1 MKIEGYQYIT
11 HKIIPRP
18 WGIECRFTVARPD
31 GTHINEIVMLNDG
44 LEDEAQIA
52 SLIVGKLKVIDV
64 PLETLIP
71 ERIYTETEA
80 KNLMIEKGYLIEGQK
95 LAELKTK
102 EELKHGQNYIKR
114 IWQLVSRYY
123 MGWRRKAC

>member
-1 MKIEGYQYIT
+1 MKIEGHQYIT

-18 WGIECRFTVARPD
+18 WGIECRFTVARSD

-71 ERIYTETEA
+71 ERIYTETEV
-80 KNLMIEKGYLIEGQK
+80 KNLMVEKGYLILGEN
-95 LAELKTK
+95 LLDLKSK
-102 EELKHGQNYIKR
+102 WDLLQVKR
-114 IWQLVSRYY
+114 L
-123 MGWRRKAC
+123 

>member
-1 MKIEGYQYIT
+1 MKIEGYQYII

-18 WGIECRFTVARPD
+18 WGIECRFTVARSD

-71 ERIYTETEA
+71 ERIYTETEV
-80 KNLMIEKGYLIEGQK
+80 KNLMAEKGYLIEDQK

-102 EELKHGQNYIKR
+102 EELTRR
-114 IWQLVSRYY
+114 I
-123 MGWRRKAC
+123 

>member
-52 SLIVGKLKVIDV
+52 SLIIGKLKVIDV

-71 ERIYTETEA
+71 ERIYTETEV
-80 KNLMIEKGYLIEGQK
+80 KNLMVEKGYLIPEEN
-95 LAELKTK
+95 LSDLKSK
-102 EELKHGQNYIKR
+102 WNLLQVKG
-114 IWQLVSRYY
+114 L
-123 MGWRRKAC
+123 

>member
-52 SLIVGKLKVIDV
+52 SLIIGKLKVIDV

-71 ERIYTETEA
+71 ERIYTETEV
-80 KNLMIEKGYLIEGQK
+80 KNLMVEKGYLIEGQK

-102 EELKHGQNYIKR
+102 EELTRR
-114 IWQLVSRYY
+114 I
-123 MGWRRKAC
+123 

>member
-52 SLIVGKLKVIDV
+52 SLIIGKLKVIDV

-71 ERIYTETEA
+71 ERIYTETEV
-80 KNLMIEKGYLIEGQK
+80 KNLMVEKGYLIPEEN
-95 LAELKTK
+95 LLDLKSK
-102 EELKHGQNYIKR
+102 WDLLQVKG
-114 IWQLVSRYY
+114 L
-123 MGWRRKAC
+123 

>member
-1 MKIEGYQYIT
+1 MKIEGYQYII

-64 PLETLIP
+64 PLEIP
-71 ERIYTETEA
+71 ERIYTETEV
-80 KNLMIEKGYLIEGQK
+80 KNLMVEKGYLIEDQK

-102 EELKHGQNYIKR
+102 EELTRR
-114 IWQLVSRYY
+114 I
-123 MGWRRKAC
+123 

>member
-1 MKIEGYQYIT
+1 MKIEGYQYII

-31 GTHINEIVMLNDG
+31 GTYINEIVMLSDG

-71 ERIYTETEA
+71 ERIYTETEV
-80 KNLMIEKGYLIEGQK
+80 KNLMAEKGYLIPGEN
-95 LAELKTK
+95 LLDLKSK
-102 EELKHGQNYIKR
+102 
-114 IWQLVSRYY
+114 
-123 MGWRRKAC
+123 

>member
-1 MKIEGYQYIT
+1 VEVKMKIEGYQYII

-52 SLIVGKLKVIDV
+52 SLIIGKLKVIDV

-71 ERIYTETEA
+71 ERIYTETEV
-80 KNLMIEKGYLIEGQK
+80 KNLMIEKGYLTEDQK

-102 EELKHGQNYIKR
+102 RELERR
-114 IWQLVSRYY
+114 I
-123 MGWRRKAC
+123 

>member
-1 MKIEGYQYIT
+1 MKIEGYQYII

-52 SLIVGKLKVIDV
+52 SLIIGKLKVIDV

-71 ERIYTETEA
+71 ERIYTETEM
-80 KNLMIEKGYLIEGQK
+80 KNLMVEKGYLIEDQK

-102 EELKHGQNYIKR
+102 EELKRR
-114 IWQLVSRYY
+114 I
-123 MGWRRKAC
+123 

>member
-1 MKIEGYQYIT
+1 MKIEGYQYII

-71 ERIYTETEA
+71 ERIYTETEV
-80 KNLMIEKGYLIEGQK
+80 KNLMVEKGYLIEDQK

-102 EELKHGQNYIKR
+102 EELKRGI
-114 IWQLVSRYY
+114 
-123 MGWRRKAC
+123 

>member
-1 MKIEGYQYIT
+1 MKIEGYQYII

-44 LEDEAQIA
+44 LEDKAQIA

-71 ERIYTETEA
+71 ERIYTETEV
-80 KNLMIEKGYLIEGQK
+80 KNLMVEKGYLTEDQK

-102 EELKHGQNYIKR
+102 EELKRR
-114 IWQLVSRYY
+114 I
-123 MGWRRKAC
+123 

>member
-1 MKIEGYQYIT
+1 MKIEGYLYII

-71 ERIYTETEA
+71 ERIYTETEV
-80 KNLMIEKGYLIEGQK
+80 KNLMVEKGYLIPEEN
-95 LAELKTK
+95 LLDLKSK
-102 EELKHGQNYIKR
+102 WDLLQVKG
-114 IWQLVSRYY
+114 L
-123 MGWRRKAC
+123 

>member
-1 MKIEGYQYIT
+1 MKIEGYQYII
-11 HKIIPRP
+11 HKIIPRL

-52 SLIVGKLKVIDV
+52 SLIVSKLKIIDV

-80 KNLMIEKGYLIEGQK
+80 KNLLD
-95 LAELKTK
+95 ELKTK
-102 EELKHGQNYIKR
+102 EELKRR
-114 IWQLVSRYY
+114 I
-123 MGWRRKAC
+123 

>member
-1 MKIEGYQYIT
+1 MKIEGYQYII

-80 KNLMIEKGYLIEGQK
+80 KNLMVEKGYLIEDQK

-102 EELKHGQNYIKR
+102 EELTRR
-114 IWQLVSRYY
+114 I
-123 MGWRRKAC
+123 

>member
-18 WGIECRFTVARPD
+18 WGIECRFTVARLD

-52 SLIVGKLKVIDV
+52 SLIIGKLKAIDV

-71 ERIYTETEA
+71 ERIYTETEV
-80 KNLMIEKGYLIEGQK
+80 KNLMAEKEYLIPGEN
-95 LAELKTK
+95 LSDLKSK
-102 EELKHGQNYIKR
+102 EDLLRVKE
-114 IWQLVSRYY
+114 V
-123 MGWRRKAC
+123 

>member
-1 MKIEGYQYIT
+1 MKIEGYQYII

-52 SLIVGKLKVIDV
+52 SLIVGKLEVIDA

-71 ERIYTETEA
+71 ERIYTETEV
-80 KNLMIEKGYLIEGQK
+80 KNLMVEKGYLIPEEN
-95 LAELKTK
+95 LLDLKSK
-102 EELKHGQNYIKR
+102 WDLLQVKR
-114 IWQLVSRYY
+114 L
-123 MGWRRKAC
+123 

>member
-1 MKIEGYQYIT
+1 MKIEGYQYII

-52 SLIVGKLKVIDV
+52 SLIIGKLKVIDV

-71 ERIYTETEA
+71 ERIYTETEV
-80 KNLMIEKGYLIEGQK
+80 KNLMVEKGYLIPEEN
-95 LAELKTK
+95 LLDLKSK
-102 EELKHGQNYIKR
+102 WDLLQVKG
-114 IWQLVSRYY
+114 L
-123 MGWRRKAC
+123 

>member
-52 SLIVGKLKVIDV
+52 SLIIGKLKVIDV

-71 ERIYTETEA
+71 ERIYTETEV
-80 KNLMIEKGYLIEGQK
+80 KNLMVEKGYLIPGEN
-95 LAELKTK
+95 LLDLKSK
-102 EELKHGQNYIKR
+102 WDLLQVKG
-114 IWQLVSRYY
+114 L
-123 MGWRRKAC
+123 

>member
-71 ERIYTETEA
+71 ERIYTETEV
-80 KNLMIEKGYLIEGQK
+80 KNLMVEKGYLIPEEN
-95 LAELKTK
+95 LLDLKSK
-102 EELKHGQNYIKR
+102 WDLLQVKG
-114 IWQLVSRYY
+114 L
-123 MGWRRKAC
+123 

>member
-71 ERIYTETEA
+71 ERIYTETEV
-80 KNLMIEKGYLIEGQK
+80 KNLMVEKGYLIS
-95 LAELKTK
+95 
-102 EELKHGQNYIKR
+102 GQNLSDLKSK
-114 IWQLVSRYY
+114 WNLLQVKGL
-123 MGWRRKAC
+123 

>member
-1 MKIEGYQYIT
+1 MKIEGYQYII

-52 SLIVGKLKVIDV
+52 SLIVSKLKVIDV

-71 ERIYTETEA
+71 ERIYTETEV
-80 KNLMIEKGYLIEGQK
+80 KNLMVEKGYLIPGEN
-95 LAELKTK
+95 LLDLKSK
-102 EELKHGQNYIKR
+102 WDLLQVKG
-114 IWQLVSRYY
+114 L
-123 MGWRRKAC
+123 

>member
-1 MKIEGYQYIT
+1 MKIEGYQYII

-71 ERIYTETEA
+71 ERIYTETEV
-80 KNLMIEKGYLIEGQK
+80 KNLMVEKGYLIPEEN
-95 LAELKTK
+95 LLDLKSK
-102 EELKHGQNYIKR
+102 WDLLQVKR
-114 IWQLVSRYY
+114 L
-123 MGWRRKAC
+123 

>member
-1 MKIEGYQYIT
+1 MKIEGYQYII

-71 ERIYTETEA
+71 ERIYTETEV
-80 KNLMIEKGYLIEGQK
+80 KNLMVEKGYLIPEEN
-95 LAELKTK
+95 LLDLKSK
-102 EELKHGQNYIKR
+102 WDLLQVKG
-114 IWQLVSRYY
+114 L
-123 MGWRRKAC
+123 

>member
-71 ERIYTETEA
+71 ERIYTETEV
-80 KNLMIEKGYLIEGQK
+80 KNLMVEKGYLILGEN
-95 LAELKTK
+95 LLDLKSK
-102 EELKHGQNYIKR
+102 WDLLQVKG
-114 IWQLVSRYY
+114 L
-123 MGWRRKAC
+123 

>member
-1 MKIEGYQYIT
+1 MKIEGYQYII

-71 ERIYTETEA
+71 ERIYTETEV
-80 KNLMIEKGYLIEGQK
+80 KNLMIEKGYLIS
-95 LAELKTK
+95 
-102 EELKHGQNYIKR
+102 GQNLSDLKSKKDLL
-114 IWQLVSRYY
+114 QV
-123 MGWRRKAC
+123 KEV

>member
-71 ERIYTETEA
+71 ERIYTETEV
-80 KNLMIEKGYLIEGQK
+80 KNLLD
-95 LAELKTK
+95 ELKTK
-102 EELKHGQNYIKR
+102 EELKHGHNYIKR

>member
-1 MKIEGYQYIT
+1 MKIEGYQYII

-52 SLIVGKLKVIDV
+52 SLIIGKLKVIDV

-71 ERIYTETEA
+71 ERIYTETEV
-80 KNLMIEKGYLIEGQK
+80 KNLMVEKGYLILGEN
-95 LAELKTK
+95 LLDLKSK
-102 EELKHGQNYIKR
+102 WDLLQVKR
-114 IWQLVSRYY
+114 L
-123 MGWRRKAC
+123 

>member
-1 MKIEGYQYIT
+1 MKIEGYQYII

-71 ERIYTETEA
+71 ERIYTETEV
-80 KNLMIEKGYLIEGQK
+80 KNLMIEKGYLIPDGN
-95 LAELKTK
+95 LLDLKSK
-102 EELKHGQNYIKR
+102 WDLLQVKG
-114 IWQLVSRYY
+114 L
-123 MGWRRKAC
+123 

>member
-1 MKIEGYQYIT
+1 MKIEGYQYII

-18 WGIECRFTVARPD
+18 WGIECRFTVARPN

-52 SLIVGKLKVIDV
+52 SLIVSKLKVIDV

-71 ERIYTETEA
+71 ERIYTETEV
-80 KNLMIEKGYLIEGQK
+80 KNLMVEKGYLIEDQK

-102 EELKHGQNYIKR
+102 EELKRGI
-114 IWQLVSRYY
+114 
-123 MGWRRKAC
+123 

>member
-1 MKIEGYQYIT
+1 MKIEGYQYII

-52 SLIVGKLKVIDV
+52 SLIIGKLKVIDV

-71 ERIYTETEA
+71 ERIYTETEV
-80 KNLMIEKGYLIEGQK
+80 KNLMIEKGYLI
-95 LAELKTK
+95 L
-102 EELKHGQNYIKR
+102 GQNLSDLKSKEDLLR
-114 IWQLVSRYY
+114 V
-123 MGWRRKAC
+123 KEV

>member
-80 KNLMIEKGYLIEGQK
+80 KNLMVEKGYLIPGEN
-95 LAELKTK
+95 LSDLKSK
-102 EELKHGQNYIKR
+102 WDLLQVKR
-114 IWQLVSRYY
+114 L
-123 MGWRRKAC
+123 

>member
-1 MKIEGYQYIT
+1 MKIEGYQYII

-71 ERIYTETEA
+71 ERIYTETEV
-80 KNLMIEKGYLIEGQK
+80 KNLMVEKGYLI
-95 LAELKTK
+95 L
-102 EELKHGQNYIKR
+102 GQNLSDLKSK
-114 IWQLVSRYY
+114 WDLLQVKGL
-123 MGWRRKAC
+123 

>member
-1 MKIEGYQYIT
+1 MKIEGYQYII

-52 SLIVGKLKVIDV
+52 SLIIGKLKIIDV

-71 ERIYTETEA
+71 ERIYTETEV
-80 KNLMIEKGYLIEGQK
+80 KNLMVEKGYLIEDQK

-102 EELKHGQNYIKR
+102 EEFKKGI
-114 IWQLVSRYY
+114 
-123 MGWRRKAC
+123 

>member
-1 MKIEGYQYIT
+1 MKIEGYQYII

-64 PLETLIP
+64 PLEMLIP
-71 ERIYTETEA
+71 ERIYTETEV
-80 KNLMIEKGYLIEGQK
+80 KNLMVEKGYLIPEEN
-95 LAELKTK
+95 LLDLKSK
-102 EELKHGQNYIKR
+102 WDLLQVKG
-114 IWQLVSRYY
+114 L
-123 MGWRRKAC
+123 

>member
-71 ERIYTETEA
+71 ERIYTETEV
-80 KNLMIEKGYLIEGQK
+80 KNLMVEKGYLISGEN
-95 LAELKTK
+95 LLNLKS
-102 EELKHGQNYIKR
+102 KR
-114 IWQLVSRYY
+114 DLLQVKGL
-123 MGWRRKAC
+123 

>member
-1 MKIEGYQYIT
+1 MKIEGYQCIT

-44 LEDEAQIA
+44 LEDEVQIA

-71 ERIYTETEA
+71 ERIYTETEV
-80 KNLMIEKGYLIEGQK
+80 KNLMVEKGYLILGEN
-95 LAELKTK
+95 LLDLKSK
-102 EELKHGQNYIKR
+102 WDLLQVKR
-114 IWQLVSRYY
+114 L
-123 MGWRRKAC
+123 

>member
-52 SLIVGKLKVIDV
+52 SLIIGKLKVIDV
-64 PLETLIP
+64 PLETLIS
-71 ERIYTETEA
+71 ERIYTETEV
-80 KNLMIEKGYLIEGQK
+80 KNLMVEKGYLIPREN
-95 LAELKTK
+95 LSDLKSK
-102 EELKHGQNYIKR
+102 WDLLQVKG
-114 IWQLVSRYY
+114 V
-123 MGWRRKAC
+123 

>member
-44 LEDEAQIA
+44 KEDEAQLA
-52 SLIVGKLKVIDV
+52 FLIFEKLKRVD
-64 PLETLIP
+64 IP
-71 ERIYTETEA
+71 SELSLYERIFTEEEV
-80 KNLMIEKGYLIEGQK
+80 KNLMVEKGYLISGEN
-95 LAELKTK
+95 LLDLKSK
-102 EELKHGQNYIKR
+102 WDLLQVKG
-114 IWQLVSRYY
+114 L
-123 MGWRRKAC
+123 

>member
-52 SLIVGKLKVIDV
+52 SLIIGKLKVIDV

-71 ERIYTETEA
+71 ERIYTETEV
-80 KNLMIEKGYLIEGQK
+80 KNLMVEKGYLIEDQK

-102 EELKHGQNYIKR
+102 EELTRR
-114 IWQLVSRYY
+114 I
-123 MGWRRKAC
+123 